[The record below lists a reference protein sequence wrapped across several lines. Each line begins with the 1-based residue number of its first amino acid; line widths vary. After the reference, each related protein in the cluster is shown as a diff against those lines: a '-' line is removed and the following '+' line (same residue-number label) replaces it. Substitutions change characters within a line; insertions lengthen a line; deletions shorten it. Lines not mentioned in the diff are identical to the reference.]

1 MTDVLSVQDVEA
13 GYGDFQVLKG
23 ASLTVE
29 EGQIVCII
37 GPNGAGKSTLFKTIF
52 GLLSP
57 TAGTIEFNGS
67 DIAGASQRELIN
79 EGVAYVLQRNASFP
93 SMTVRENL
101 ELGAHVADDEYPVDE
116 KIDELFEIFPAL
128 EEKQNQEA
136 GTLSGGQQ
144 QMVEFG
150 RGLMLDPS
158 LLLLDEPTAGLA
170 PKVIDT
176 IFEKVE
182 AINELGVT
190 VLMIEQNVKTGVK
203 YADHVYVLENG
214 QTKFDEDA
222 DTVLERP
229 EIREAYL
236 KGVKT
241 ND

>member
-1 MTDVLSVQDVEA
+1 MTTILEVEDVQA

-57 TAGTIEFNGS
+57 TAGTIEFNGT
-67 DIAGASQRELIN
+67 DIVGASQRDLIKQ
-79 EGVAYVLQRNASFP
+79 GISYVLQRNASFP
-93 SMTVRENL
+93 KMTVRENL
-101 ELGAHVADDEYPVDE
+101 ELGAYVADDDYPVDE
-116 KIDELFEIFPAL
+116 KIDELFEIFPVL
-128 EEKQNQEA
+128 EEKQTQKA

-170 PKVIDT
+170 PKIIDT
-176 IFEKVE
+176 IFEKVQ

-190 VLMIEQNVKTGVK
+190 VLMVEQNVKTGVQ
-203 YADHVYVLENG
+203 YADHVYVFENG
-214 QTKFDEDA
+214 QTKFDDDA
-222 DTVLERP
+222 ETVLDRP
-229 EIREAYL
+229 EIRDAYL